1 MIFLHDLPPEHPDR
15 NRPLLGCNFK
25 LRSSKVW
32 KYVMPNYAIQ
42 DATYNDLRP
51 DVWTH
56 QTDWTWD
63 DPRA

>member
-1 MIFLHDLPPEHPDR
+1 MIFLADLPPEHPDR

-25 LRSSKVW
+25 LHVSKVW

-42 DATYNDLRP
+42 DNNYNELA

-56 QTDWTWD
+56 QTDWTWET
-63 DPRA
+63 PS